1 MRRAWLL
8 FVTIQT
14 LAVGVLAGLV
24 DALTFRSTPL
34 GWSHTRLAPAESGP
48 AAVLGARHVEW
59 VVVPAIV
66 AMYVVVPYLVAV
78 VYSRDDDRHPAFH
91 LTWATAAV
99 LALPLALV
107 AVLTVLS
114 SPSSAAR
121 VVGLGVP
128 ALAVTALLV
137 GHRVS
142 LSRSPAG
149 SDRMPPPAVFAN
161 VGVLLLL
168 LGGMSV
174 GGALAAPA
182 GALVETHDPGSPQ
195 VHVEFSTER
204 TDDGTV
210 LVATHAGG
218 DAVEAD
224 RLHVVGNGFADV
236 PSAEQTEPGGWRG
249 DASGDAPHAPHGDG
263 RAVVRGDAVRVGV
276 SESCDVMLVYHF
288 GGSRST
294 VARHECGDE

>member
-1 MRRAWLL
+1 MRRAWLP
-8 FVTIQT
+8 FVGGLT
-14 LAVGVLAGLV
+14 LICGVMAGVV

-34 GWSHTRLAPAESGP
+34 GWSHTALAPGESGL
-48 AAVLGARHVEW
+48 AAVVGARFVEW

-66 AMYVVVPYLVAV
+66 AMYVVVPFAVAY

-99 LALPLALV
+99 LALPLSIV

-114 SPSSAAR
+114 APTGTAR

-128 ALAVTALLV
+128 ALAAAALFVL
-137 GHRVS
+137 HRVS
-142 LSRSPAG
+142 LSRSPTG
-149 SDRMPPPAVFAN
+149 SDRTPPPAVFVN
-161 VGVLLLL
+161 VGVAVLLV
-168 LGGMSV
+168 GGMTV
-174 GGALAAPA
+174 GAALAAPT

-195 VHVEFSTER
+195 VHLEFSTER
-204 TDDGTV
+204 TDDGTL
-210 LVATHAGG
+210 LVATHSGG

-236 PSAEQTEPGGWRG
+236 PSAEQTEPGVWQG
-249 DASGDAPHAPHGDG
+249 DASGDAPHGDG
-263 RAVVRGDAVRVGV
+263 RAVVRGDTVRVGV
-276 SESCDVMLVYHF
+276 SENCDVRLVYHF

-294 VARHECGDE
+294 VARHECGDD